1 MNSLIFKVKK
11 DEWLILGSSET
22 EPEKRTCEDREYY
35 EDKRSL
41 QGKQFREKNTDKGT
55 DSNTNDQNASTEP
68 TQKESLATVQNTF
81 LRNKIR

>member
-1 MNSLIFKVKK
+1 MNGLSWVHQKQNLRKGPVQ
-11 DEWLILGSSET
+11 T
-22 EPEKRTCEDREYY
+22 EYF
-35 EDKRSL
+35 EDKWSL
-41 QGKQFREKNTDKGT
+41 QGKQFREKKNTDKGT